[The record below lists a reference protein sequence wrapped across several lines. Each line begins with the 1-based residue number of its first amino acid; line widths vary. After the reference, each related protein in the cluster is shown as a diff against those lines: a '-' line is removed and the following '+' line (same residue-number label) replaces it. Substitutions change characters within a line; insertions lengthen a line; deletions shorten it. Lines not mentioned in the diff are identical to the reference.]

1 MSENNKTYRLRTEV
15 GSDTH
20 LSLNMNQTFD
30 NLEILSL
37 KISRENLY
45 RLHTAGY
52 GCVVGRV
59 VANGN
64 FGIPNAKVSIFISA
78 STVDDEDSILSYL
91 YPYNGVS
98 AKNSENIRYNL
109 LT

>member
-1 MSENNKTYRLRTEV
+1 MSENNKSYRLRTEV
-15 GSDTH
+15 GRDTH
-20 LSLNMNQTFD
+20 LNLNINQTFD

-37 KISRENLY
+37 KIGRENLY

-78 STVDDEDSILSYL
+78 DTIANEDSILSYL
-91 YPYNGVS
+91 YPYTTIS
-98 AKNSENIRYNL
+98 SKNDENIRYNL